1 MLKKGGSNMW
11 FLFIV
16 GLLCGYFMIAWTPT
30 VEPFV
35 FEVFLTDIIFDP
47 MKTFFALVSFFI
59 GFISNAILIRAA
71 TWHTLQ
77 AWRKEPTNRKEQFL
91 SYSVLLTFFIL
102 AMIDVKKTTIF
113 FLFSLI
119 YGMMSMSVYK
129 EREN

>member
-1 MLKKGGSNMW
+1 MW
-11 FLFIV
+11 FLFII

-59 GFISNAILIRAA
+59 GFIANAVLIRTA

>member
-1 MLKKGGSNMW
+1 MW

-16 GLLCGYFMIAWTPT
+16 GLLCGYFMIAWTPA

-35 FEVFLTDIIFDP
+35 LVTFLTDMIFDP

>member
-1 MLKKGGSNMW
+1 MW

-35 FEVFLTDIIFDP
+35 LEVFLTDIIFDP

-77 AWRKEPTNRKEQFL
+77 AWRKETTNRKEQFL

-102 AMIDVKKTTIF
+102 AIIDVKKTIIF
-113 FLFSLI
+113 FLFSFA

>member
-1 MLKKGGSNMW
+1 MW

-35 FEVFLTDIIFDP
+35 LVKFLTDMIFDP

-59 GFISNAILIRAA
+59 GFIANAVLIRTT
-71 TWHTLQ
+71 TWNTLQ
-77 AWRKEPTNRKEQFL
+77 AWRKGATNRKGLFL
-91 SYSVLLTFFIL
+91 SYVVLLTFIIL
-102 AMIDVKKTTIF
+102 AMIDVKKTAIF
-113 FLFSLI
+113 FLFSFV

-129 EREN
+129 ERES

>member
-1 MLKKGGSNMW
+1 MW

-16 GLLCGYFMIAWTPT
+16 GLLCGYFMIAWTPM

-47 MKTFFALVSFFI
+47 VKTFFALVSFFI

-71 TWHTLQ
+71 TWNTLQ
-77 AWRKEPTNRKEQFL
+77 AWRKEATNRKGLFL
-91 SYSVLLTFFIL
+91 SYVVLLTFIIL
-102 AMIDVKKTTIF
+102 AMIDVKKTAIF
-113 FLFSLI
+113 FLFSFV

-129 EREN
+129 ERKS